1 MTPAPHRS
9 GSRTRMVDAVTLA
22 AQRTS
27 RAAKMIAL
35 QEARASFMDH
45 ARALNAALYEGR
57 ISPLIWNV
65 EMRDLVK
72 DLHVSA
78 YVAGRSG
85 RWQDMTQSDWGRV
98 GQTLRQEYE
107 YLRRWAT
114 GLYDLD
120 SVSLAQLN
128 ARAKL
133 YAENASRSFERAV
146 AAEIGIRTDVLPAWP
161 GERTSCMANC
171 KCRWAFRIIS
181 KARGDYDASWRLGRA
196 EHCPECRQR
205 AIKWK
210 KLRIRGGVL
219 VDGYSAEGTFSE

>member
-1 MTPAPHRS
+1 MSST
-9 GSRTRMVDAVTLA
+9 MLA
-22 AQRTS
+22 AQRMARS
-27 RAAKMIAL
+27 AKMVAL
-35 QEARASFMDH
+35 GEARAAFMRQ
-45 ARALNAALYEGR
+45 AEALNAAVYEGR
-57 ISPLIWNV
+57 LSPLAWNLA
-65 EMRDLVK
+65 MRDAVK

-78 YVAGRSG
+78 YVSGRSG

-133 YAENASRSFERAV
+133 YAENAGRSFERAI
-146 AAEIGIRTDVLPAWP
+146 AAEIGVRSATLPAWP

-196 EHCPECRQR
+196 EHCRECRQR

-219 VDGYSAEGTFSE
+219 VDGYSAEGTFSD